1 MKSLSSML
9 KDSLLA
15 AIAAFALA
23 LPLVG
28 FRTIDQ
34 VTGVTLATR
43 WFELALCVTFVFCG
57 RFLLLLLRENNAHKH
72 KGQIQVSSA
81 FTAKSIQFLNKR
93 GIYGLLAVA
102 VVLPFLPFTDRYMLD
117 ISIMV
122 LTYVT
127 LAWGLTI
134 VVGYAGLL
142 DLGYVAFYGIGAY
155 SFALMA
161 QHFGFTFWQALPFSA
176 LVAALFALLLG
187 MPVLRLRGDYLA
199 IVTVGFAEITRI
211 ILINWTNFT
220 GGPNGISDI
229 PRPGLFG
236 VQFVRPEESGSS
248 TSFSGLLGV
257 EYSPMQRVIYFYFL
271 ALLLAGFVAWLASQL
286 RRSPVG
292 RSWEAIR
299 QDEIAAIAMGINP
312 TRAKLAAYVIGAAVA
327 GIVGAVFATRQGFIS
342 PESFSFMESVTV
354 LAIIVLGGLG
364 NLWGALFATIFIIG
378 LPELFRDLEQYRMV
392 AFGLGM
398 IIIMLWRPQ
407 GLLAYREPTVILSKP
422 NA

>member
-1 MKSLSSML
+1 MKSLLSML

-28 FRTIDQ
+28 FRTVDQ
-34 VTGVTLATR
+34 VTGVALATR
-43 WFELALCVTFVFCG
+43 WFELVLCVAFVFCG
-57 RFLLLLLRENNAHKH
+57 RFLLLLLHENNAHKH
-72 KGQIQVSSA
+72 KGQTQISSV
-81 FTAKSIQFLNKR
+81 FTAKSIQFLNKH

-102 VVLPFLPFTDRYMLD
+102 IIFPFLPFTDRYMLD

-176 LVAALFALLLG
+176 LVAALIALLLG

-229 PRPGLFG
+229 PRPSLFG
-236 VQFVRPEESGSS
+236 VQFGRPEESGPP
-248 TSFSGLLGV
+248 SFSSLIGV
-257 EYSPMQRVIYFYFL
+257 EYSSMQRVIYFYFL

-299 QDEIAAIAMGINP
+299 QDEIAAVAMGINP

-407 GLLAYREPTVILSKP
+407 GLLAYREPTIVLPKT